1 MIDDIV
7 VYDLDLIELL
17 EILMENQIFIFHEL
31 FVKTLVVVST
41 LLRPWPLSL
50 KRIYDLQIFFL
61 ICDFLGPSMLAVRG
75 AERVERDTLLLNAK
89 VFKLIGLHAF

>member
-41 LLRPWPLSL
+41 LLRPWPLRL
-50 KRIYDLQIFFL
+50 KRIDDLQIFL
-61 ICDFLGPSMLAVRG
+61 QL
-75 AERVERDTLLLNAK
+75 
-89 VFKLIGLHAF
+89 

>member
-1 MIDDIV
+1 MLRDLVGSCVGLIDDIV
-7 VYDLDLIELL
+7 VYDLYLVELL

-50 KRIYDLQIFFL
+50 KRINYLQIFFL
-61 ICDFLGPSMLAVRG
+61 IGDLLGPGVLAVRG
-75 AERVERDTLLLNAK
+75 A
-89 VFKLIGLHAF
+89 